1 MPLTPQQIQRK
12 QALIVKLGART
23 LLVSEAYELKSYLEI
38 ERQDMIAA
46 QNTAAAMTILA
57 ILAVLVAFL
66 IAASKES

>member
-23 LLVSEAYELKSYLEI
+23 LSVSEAYELKSYLEI

-46 QNTAAAMTILA
+46 QNTAAAMAILA
-57 ILAVLVAFL
+57 ILAVLTAFL